1 MGLQSAAYVAP
12 KCAETS
18 AQSSAPDCGVAQG
31 EPSAL
36 ERHDGAND
44 HLLDSPGMPAY
55 SARADGR
62 LCTVDT
68 GILQS
73 AKAADR
79 YNDIRKPWR
88 LRTGGDYSDSTL
100 AR

>member
-1 MGLQSAAYVAP
+1 MKELNYI
-12 KCAETS
+12 
-18 AQSSAPDCGVAQG
+18 GVSVRSKG
-31 EPSAL
+31 S
-36 ERHDGAND
+36 RD
-44 HLLDSPGMPAY
+44 MRTY
-55 SARADGR
+55 SARANGR

-88 LRTGGDYSDSTL
+88 LRTGGDYPTL
-100 AR
+100 RWPAKSEAMSPALLPAKRKPVDG